1 MDIPPHT
8 TPHLPSSESHTI
20 VGSPPL
26 IPVAPVR
33 PPKPAH
39 LSSVRNLAQ
48 VGGVRHRATNSELD
62 VVRSEAAGQKG
73 QLLVDEFALGAA
85 GARTAYPQMPRWSL
99 SSDTWSSRSGTV
111 SEVTENEVC
120 ASNLGK
126 EVQSKV
132 DELSLGMM
140 GCFKSGTKLDR
151 SKASPTIFSKREIEA
166 PTLRRSASSSSS
178 PPASRS
184 SDFSTLRPLIPTSQ
198 YPYFNNLPSS
208 PSSPSPSHP
217 SAPPLQKAL
226 THHPFQGHSE
236 FNELSFSKGEI
247 LFIELEDLG
256 GGWSLGFRE
265 LEGVEGR
272 GLVPRGWYAF
282 VEGGEGEERVEGVME
297 TVGSRG
303 LDGFGEVISEGAE
316 DEERSTRTEIGGRHE
331 QGLKK
336 DSDTPTVAT
345 CESNDHLVDAHEVL
359 AILQPSNGLDPEAA
373 WSEMIAQAERNA
385 EEGMDGLR
393 EEAEQSSYE
402 TPVDNLGAS
411 DRPLLDSHQPEEP
424 PGIDLSSPKLSL
436 SLEPEPEPGLLVVSE
451 LVSEPSPLTP
461 SPLVPKTRADAQI
474 FDWILYGE
482 EATTKEIDDAE
493 EVQLFH
499 IESGP
504 AWKDPLPDLSIRV
517 HDPEIFHPPRGS
529 AYTLYS
535 ITTNFHSDP
544 NSADENPLP
553 PPITITRRFSHFV
566 HLHTLLCSSYPIL
579 VIPDLP
585 SRAYARRFERGFV
598 ESRCRDLQRWIR
610 RVVRHPVLK
619 GTNELRDFLMLE
631 NEEGVRFLRFESV
644 RRSTPETDGDSL
656 AVLPGPSF
664 FSRVYHPEYNIDI
677 DEARET
683 IERFELHA
691 KAVELGNGVKEV
703 EVGLGNY
710 REAVFDAAQIIS
722 SLGRSLVRLVAGR
735 AIPPL
740 SQDPSSFRALQGMS
754 TSSNERA
761 KQWCVQ
767 TEQGAFS
774 WKESTESES
783 LSMTKAVQATGET
796 LMTVGEVWEGSAQDS
811 LLKQQEMLKELDRPH
826 TQYLPLV
833 ETHRLVLLEHERLSR
848 LIDQSTKESDRY
860 QECLSRCETILNITC
875 AELERVHVESRED
888 LKELARGILEGQ
900 IRGCEEALH
909 HLRFAQAHFDPP
921 QAYAALALTGPRL
934 VSKLEESSAPSVS
947 GPELRRELKQPSSY
961 TGLPSGA
968 SSAQGGRVLT
978 RPIGM
983 VAGAVASVTTRSR
996 NPTPMG
1002 LQRSNTAGTAYRRAR
1017 YDDHVAASSS
1027 KTWTQSLFMGTIGRG

>member
-1 MDIPPHT
+1 MDIPPDT
-8 TPHLPSSESHTI
+8 TPHLLSSHTI

-26 IPVAPVR
+26 MTVAPIR

-39 LSSVRNLAQ
+39 LSSARNLAQ
-48 VGGVRHRATNSELD
+48 VGVRHRATNSELD
-62 VVRSEAAGQKG
+62 VVGSELADNKG
-73 QLLVDEFALGAA
+73 QLLVEEFALGAG

-99 SSDTWSSRSGTV
+99 SSDTWSSRSVTV
-111 SEVTENEVC
+111 SEVTENENENENEVC

-126 EVQSKV
+126 EVQSQV
-132 DELSLGMM
+132 DDLSLGTM
-140 GCFKSGTKLDR
+140 GFVKSGTKFDH
-151 SKASPTIFSKREIEA
+151 SKASPTIFSNREIEA
-166 PTLRRSASSSSS
+166 STLRSASSSSS
-178 PPASRS
+178 SPPSRS
-184 SDFSTLRPLIPTSQ
+184 SDFSTLRPFIPTSQ
-198 YPYFNNLPSS
+198 IPYFNNFPSS
-208 PSSPSPSHP
+208 PSSPSLSLSHP

-265 LEGVEGR
+265 VEGVEGR

-282 VEGGEGEERVEGVME
+282 VEGGEGEEGKEGEEVGVEREGV
-297 TVGSRG
+297 RR
-303 LDGFGEVISEGAE
+303 LNGFGEVISEGVKAE
-316 DEERSTRTEIGGRHE
+316 EKSTRTELGGDYE
-331 QGLKK
+331 QGLEK
-336 DSDTPTVAT
+336 DSDPPTGAI
-345 CESNDHLVDAHEVL
+345 CESSEHLVEAHEVVATL
-359 AILQPSNGLDPEAA
+359 PPSNNLDPEVA

-385 EEGMDGLR
+385 EEGMHGLH
-393 EEAEQSSYE
+393 EGAEHCSVE
-402 TPVDNLGAS
+402 TPVDNLGAR
-411 DRPLLDSHQPEEP
+411 DPALLDSHQPEEP
-424 PGIDLSSPKLSL
+424 PDIDLSSPNLSL
-436 SLEPEPEPGLLVVSE
+436 SLEPETRLLVVNE

-474 FDWILYGE
+474 LDWILYGE
-482 EATTKEIDDAE
+482 EATTKEIEDAD

-504 AWKDPLPDLSIRV
+504 AWEDSLPDLSIRV

-529 AYTLYS
+529 AYTLYAL
-535 ITTNFHSDP
+535 TTNFHSDP
-544 NSADENPLP
+544 NSADENLLP

-631 NEEGVRFLRFESV
+631 NEEGKLEHFL
-644 RRSTPETDGDSL
+644 
-656 AVLPGPSF
+656 LPSQQSAGLPTGPSF

-677 DEARET
+677 DEAREM

-703 EVGLGNY
+703 EVLLGNY
-710 REAVFDAAQIIS
+710 REAVFGTAQTIS

-735 AIPPL
+735 AIPST
-740 SQDPSSFRALQGMS
+740 SQDPSSFRALQETS
-754 TSSNERA
+754 TSSNDRA

-783 LSMTKAVQATGET
+783 LSMAKAVQATGET
-796 LMTVGEVWEGSAQDS
+796 LATVGEVWEGSAQDS

-826 TQYLPLV
+826 TQYLSLI

-848 LIDQSTKESDRY
+848 LNDHSTEESNRY
-860 QECLSRCETILNITC
+860 QDCLSRCETILNITC
-875 AELERVHVESRED
+875 AEIERAHVERRED
-888 LKELARGILEGQ
+888 LKEVARGMLEGQ
-900 IRGCEEALH
+900 IRGCEEALL

-934 VSKLEESSAPSVS
+934 LSKLEESSAPSVS
-947 GPELRRELKQPSSY
+947 GHELRRELKQPSSY
-961 TGLPSGA
+961 TGMPSGA

-978 RPIGM
+978 RPIEM

-1002 LQRSNTAGTAYRRAR
+1002 LQRSNTAGMAYRRGR
-1017 YDDHVAASSS
+1017 YDDDIAASGS